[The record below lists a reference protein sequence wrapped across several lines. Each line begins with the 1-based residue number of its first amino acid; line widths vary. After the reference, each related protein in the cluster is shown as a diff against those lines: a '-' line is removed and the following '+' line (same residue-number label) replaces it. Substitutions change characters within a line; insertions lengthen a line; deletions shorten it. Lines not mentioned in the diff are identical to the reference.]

1 MSRSQYR
8 VGPMAGT
15 GCDSGICG
23 ADVPPLIGTTLTGV
37 GLTLEQ
43 AAARLERGEE
53 LPLTPVQRRLVEQA
67 AEARL

>member
-1 MSRSQYR
+1 
-8 VGPMAGT
+8 MAGT

-23 ADVPPLIGTTLTGV
+23 ADVPPLIGSTLTGV

-43 AAARLERGEE
+43 AATRLERGED
-53 LPLTPVQRRLVEQA
+53 LPLTPVQRRLVEQV